1 MSLYSAAE
9 PEDFTPLGTTPVVF
23 PVGGTPSTECATF
36 TIESDTEL
44 EGDHAFVVD
53 IIDISSDPPN
63 AQIVAPST
71 TTVTIT
77 DDESE

>member
-1 MSLYSAAE
+1 MSYFPSVE
-9 PEDFTPLGTTPVVF
+9 PEDFLSPAPLIVVF